1 MTNATLGRLLQ
12 SLLKEMEGSNSF
24 WHGQREDVSVYI
36 VSDEEHDRMRI
47 MSPIG
52 ELKRTDAGFLSIL
65 LQANFDRA
73 LDAKYAL
80 RRRELWS
87 VFMHP
92 LSTLVPDDLGLY
104 IDQVVRLVK
113 NTGTTYASS
122 DLIFGI
128 SEDERLD
135 LEYITDDESD
145 DDESE
150 GGDDDEAG
158 SGESDDADDE
168 GDDEEKDSGEEITIE
183 LEPFDITLDELD
195 DDDEEEDEG
204 EGWKRGAGRGKP

>member
-12 SLLKEMEGSNSF
+12 SLLNDMEGSDSF
-24 WHGQREDVSVYI
+24 WHGQREEVSVYI

-128 SEDERLD
+128 SEDDRLD
-135 LEYITDDESD
+135 LEYITDDDDEDADAD
-145 DDESE
+145 DDS
-150 GGDDDEAG
+150 DDEAAA
-158 SGESDDADDE
+158 SDEDEDE
-168 GDDEEKDSGEEITIE
+168 GGEKESGEELTIE

-195 DDDEEEDEG
+195 DDDDEEDEG